1 MQTFSHTYFG
11 ASILVLM
18 TRNIYW
24 SAAIYIFKCYSYTLH
39 HIMVAWDVFYQI
51 KSNTGKKKKKGIKC
65 YQLNIQV
72 SDPLTKE
79 GLYKLNIYQYPFSRI
94 SWSIKVQSIPTGYIY
109 KHLWHDKQINLLRTK
124 GYVVTRCPGTF
135 VSGRIIVS
143 GIGVGKFAYLLEG
156 LRVVVRLASP
166 WTTKSSCA
174 TIFWILQPIARTITS
189 NIQPILVLGH

>member
-1 MQTFSHTYFG
+1 MS
-11 ASILVLM
+11 SIKYPSI
-18 TRNIYW
+18 RP
-24 SAAIYIFKCYSYTLH
+24 
-39 HIMVAWDVFYQI
+39 
-51 KSNTGKKKKKGIKC
+51 
-65 YQLNIQV
+65 LNERR
-72 SDPLTKE
+72 L
-79 GLYKLNIYQYPFSRI
+79 KLNIYQYPFSRI
-94 SWSIKVQSIPTGYIY
+94 SGSIKVQSIPLDIY
-109 KHLWHDKQINLLRTK
+109 KHLWHDKKINLLRTK

>member
-1 MQTFSHTYFG
+1 MQTFSHTYLG

-24 SAAIYIFKCYSYTLH
+24 STAIYIFKCYSCTLYR
-39 HIMVAWDVFYQI
+39 IMMAWDVFYQI
-51 KSNTGKKKKKGIKC
+51 QSNTGKKKKGIKC
-65 YQLNIQV
+65 HQLNIQV
-72 SDPLTKE
+72 SDHLTKE
-79 GLYKLNIYQYPFSRI
+79 GLNLIYINIPFHGFHGLSKYKASPLD
-94 SWSIKVQSIPTGYIY
+94 IY